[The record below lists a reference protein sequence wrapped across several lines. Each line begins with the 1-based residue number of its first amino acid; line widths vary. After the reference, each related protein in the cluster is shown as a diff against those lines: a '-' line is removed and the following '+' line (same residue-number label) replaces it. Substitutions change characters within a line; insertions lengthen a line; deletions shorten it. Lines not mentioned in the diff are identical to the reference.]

1 MKYKV
6 SAYKDYFHLFL
17 YLVLAASTPLLAA
30 MIIAHLN
37 PVAM

>member
-17 YLVLAASTPLLAA
+17 YLVLAATTPLAA
-30 MIIAHLN
+30 SMLIAYLR